1 MDNIS
6 SIKVVILAGGYGTRI
21 SEETDLIPKPLV
33 KIDTNPILWHIM
45 RHYSSYR
52 LNNFIIC
59 AGYKSNKII
68 EYFFKISKN
77 SIKLASVKKHFLDKG
92 YFVFQTFQNW
102 KVTVVNTGLD
112 TMTGGRIKKI
122 KRFVKNDEYFH
133 LTYGDGISN
142 VNFDNL
148 LKIHLLNK
156 CFATLTAVS
165 QPNRFGLIKTKDNM
179 ITSFEEKP
187 FNEKI
192 LINGGFF
199 ILSPKI
205 FELIKNKST
214 IWERDP
220 LQRLASMKQLFF
232 YHHKSFW
239 YSMDTLRDKRYLSKL
254 ALLKNPPWLIKN
266 E

>member
-1 MDNIS
+1 MKNIS
-6 SIKVVILAGGYGTRI
+6 SVKVVILAGGYGTRI
-21 SEETDLIPKPLV
+21 SEETDSIPKPLV
-33 KIDTNPILWHIM
+33 KIDANPILWHIM
-45 RHYSSYR
+45 SHYNSYE

-68 EYFFKISKN
+68 EYFFKISRI
-77 SIKLASVKKHFLDKG
+77 SVKLTSVKKYFLNKG
-92 YFVFQTFQNW
+92 YFTFQTFQNW
-102 KVTVVNTGLD
+102 EVTVVNTGLD

-122 KRFVKNDEYFH
+122 KKFVKNDAYFH

-142 VNFDNL
+142 VNLDKL
-148 LKIHLLNK
+148 LKVHLKNK

-165 QPNRFGLIKTKDNM
+165 QPNRFGLIKTKGDM

-187 FNEKI
+187 FNEKV

-205 FELIKNKST
+205 IDLIKNKST
-214 IWERDP
+214 TWEREP
-220 LQRLASMKQLFF
+220 LQRLAFMKQLFF

-254 ALLKNPPWLIKN
+254 ALLKNPPWVNKN